1 MKRETQLL
9 KCMDLQKVLTFFLST
24 WGYIKQKAILFSKLC
39 NIQLHINLTLITT
52 VLAAKL

>member
-1 MKRETQLL
+1 
-9 KCMDLQKVLTFFLST
+9 MDLQKVLTFFLST